1 MKLTRRFGGAAL
13 AAALLLVPAATLAQE
28 VQPAE
33 SPDPGFRVLG
43 PRTVVSFVRQSLPEP
58 TDSTA
63 PVVAPRWTS
72 LIHVTN
78 AGNGPLGAAAIF
90 VSADGRERRALRLG
104 GIAPGQT
111 RSVTVAAVIGDDLT
125 NLGNVA
131 QGVVLVRFFAPVDL
145 EADRFFATMVSA
157 ELIQELP
164 NQPPQVIRL
173 DVERPQPLF
182 GARAMSRR

>member
-1 MKLTRRFGGAAL
+1 MKMNSRLGGAAL
-13 AAALLLVPAATLAQE
+13 AAALLLLPTAILAQE
-28 VQPAE
+28 EMPAE
-33 SPDPGFRVLG
+33 RPDAGFRVLG
-43 PRTVVSFVRQSLPEP
+43 PRTVVSFVRQSLPDG
-58 TDSTA
+58 TDATG

-72 LIHVTN
+72 VIHVTN

-90 VSADGRERRALRLG
+90 VSADGKERRATRLG

-111 RSVTVAAVIGDDLT
+111 RSLTVAQVIGDDLT

-131 QGVVLVRFFAPVDL
+131 QGVVLVRFFAPADL

-157 ELIQELP
+157 ETIQERP

-173 DVERPQPLF
+173 AVERPQPLF
-182 GARAMSRR
+182 GARNMQRR